1 MDSRYTSVVS
11 ILLLSLISAT
21 VSETGYKV
29 IFSRDDEEVRNTFTL
44 RCQNTSTGL
53 GLSNAKWFF
62 NSTDYSSHPCTQD
75 AVISGDM
82 MDDLV
87 LTLVPECE
95 GYMQCGTD
103 TILSLPRLLLS
114 EFEIIVCVWLGGYLI
129 GSNAM
134 KELPIVVFPECFYT
148 VT

>member
-1 MDSRYTSVVS
+1 MGSRYTSVVY
-11 ILLLSLISAT
+11 ILLLSLISIAL
-21 VSETGYKV
+21 SETGYQV

-62 NSTDYSSHPCTQD
+62 NSTNYTSNPCTQD
-75 AVISGDM
+75 AVISGGM
-82 MDDLV
+82 MV

-103 TILSLPRLLLS
+103 TILSPSKLLLS
-114 EFEIIVCVWLGGYLI
+114 EYIYCVWLGGVPHRQQCHER
-129 GSNAM
+129 A
-134 KELPIVVFPECFYT
+134 VFPECFDIC
-148 VT
+148 